1 MRTDSRELLAIGIF
15 GPTSH
20 LGSRIELLLA
30 RGRAFSPQASVR
42 RIAASAAVLVMFVIA
57 ASLAPRWIA
66 FAQRLEFEVASI
78 KPADPNGPVQ
88 SSFSMK
94 GGRFQALSNLRM
106 LIQFGYDVRNHQIS
120 GGPSWMDSLKFAVEA
135 KPDGATPLPPGSSTP
150 EFRAMVRSLL
160 EDRFKLALHRENR
173 EQPIYYLALARG
185 GSHLKP
191 AEKEAG
197 VGMGENRISSAGAPI
212 ATLAN
217 MLAAVLGRSVIDR
230 TGLEGLFEF
239 RLEWTPDDT
248 PADLATGP
256 SLFTAIQEQLG
267 LRLESAKG
275 PVEVLVIDHAEKPDA
290 N

>member
-1 MRTDSRELLAIGIF
+1 MLNKDLLALGAF
-15 GPTSH
+15 GSNSR
-20 LGSRIELLLA
+20 LGHRIELLLK
-30 RGRAFSPQASVR
+30 RGRVFSPRASLAR
-42 RIAASAAVLVMFVIA
+42 LAASGAGLLAFVIA

-94 GGRFQALSNLRM
+94 GGRFEALSNLRM
-106 LIQFGYDVRNHQIS
+106 LIQLAYDVRNHQIS

-135 KPDGATPLPPGSSTP
+135 KPDDATPLPSGSFTP
-150 EFRAMVRSLL
+150 ASRAMVRSLL
-160 EDRFKLALHRENR
+160 EDRFKLALHRETR
-173 EQPIYYLALARG
+173 EQSIYYLELARG
-185 GSHLKP
+185 GSRLKP

-197 VGMGENRISSAGAPI
+197 VGMGPNRISSDGAPV
-212 ATLAN
+212 ATLAA
-217 MLAAVLGRSVIDR
+217 MLAAVLGRSVLDR
-230 TGLEGLFEF
+230 TGLKGLYEF
-239 RLEWTPDDT
+239 GLEWTPDDT

-267 LRLESAKG
+267 LRLGSAKG